1 MKAFK
6 YIEHELYRYMAKGFR
21 PENMV
26 IQSWLYYQLKQE
38 LNLPLEKEKGKEER
52 LFGLRLYHGDGALPI
67 YFF

>member
-6 YIEHELYRYMAKGFR
+6 YIEHEVYKHRAKGFN
-21 PENMV
+21 PDNIV
-26 IQSWLYYQLKQE
+26 IQSRLYYQLKQE